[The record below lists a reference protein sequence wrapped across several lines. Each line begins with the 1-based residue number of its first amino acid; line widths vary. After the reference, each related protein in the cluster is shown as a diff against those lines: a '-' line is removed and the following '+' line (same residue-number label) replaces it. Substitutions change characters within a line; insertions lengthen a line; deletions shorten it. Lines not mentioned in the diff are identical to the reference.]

1 MPAAIETK
9 PPPAPIPRRNATR
22 NRPPRPG
29 EQMTHHVVSCHEERE
44 TYDKTRQ
51 SDRQLRTLCKKR
63 TANDSL
69 GPQNDNLSF
78 LSRKSNPASCH
89 KAPKNFSNI
98 GPIWPLRGIRYPIDT
113 LSIPPKTPQP
123 VPIRPIFATH
133 PVPSGPNPTPPPPRS
148 RTPSLATGY
157 RPLATAVP
165 SNEAS
170 QRAAMN
176 NVREGCKE
184 WKTGRA
190 SSTRPGK
197 TCRRRIFED
206 GRNDGVSASVGVKT
220 GGGPAAR
227 SPRPKNSPRPL
238 SPARRTPPRCRA
250 AACAAQPRCA
260 ER

>member
-89 KAPKNFSNI
+89 KAPKNFSNV

-113 LSIPPKTPQP
+113 LSIPPKTLQP
-123 VPIRPIFATH
+123 DPIRPNLRHIRSH
-133 PVPSGPNPTPPPPRS
+133 PPTTGYRQ
-148 RTPSLATGY
+148 LATGNWQLATGN